1 MKPVEKINIQAGGL
15 LISDEKL
22 KHFLTRLFMRQIEH
36 LLQLNH
42 FLQKL
47 IWYVWHVGFHVY
59 YRVLIIKKNLHG
71 PREVKIT
78 FQINQ
83 MEFIWLPRVPKDS
96 FSNSKTL
103 YLLLVPN
110 LYRYTCA
117 PKWHSSVNPTFNLK
131 SNNLKPYFLY

>member
-59 YRVLIIKKNLHG
+59 YRVLIIKKTYMD
-71 PREVKIT
+71 RE
-78 FQINQ
+78 
-83 MEFIWLPRVPKDS
+83 
-96 FSNSKTL
+96 
-103 YLLLVPN
+103 
-110 LYRYTCA
+110 
-117 PKWHSSVNPTFNLK
+117 KWK
-131 SNNLKPYFLY
+131 